1 MHVIIIITIFVP
13 TTVVIIIIIIIIIII
28 VYIVFAHVF
37 KLVKVANYVLNK
49 SHASLHYLNIFI
61 NFCFT

>member
-13 TTVVIIIIIIIIIII
+13 TTVVIIIIIIII

-37 KLVKVANYVLNK
+37 KLVKVGNYVLNK

>member
-13 TTVVIIIIIIIIIII
+13 TTVVIIIII

>member
-13 TTVVIIIIIIIIIII
+13 TTVVIIIII

-37 KLVKVANYVLNK
+37 KLVKVGNYVLNK

>member
-13 TTVVIIIIIIIIIII
+13 TTVVIIIIIIII

-37 KLVKVANYVLNK
+37 KLVKVANYVLMK
-49 SHASLHYLNIFI
+49 SDARLHYLNIFI
-61 NFCFT
+61 YFCFT

>member
-13 TTVVIIIIIIIIIII
+13 TTVVIIIIIIII

>member
-13 TTVVIIIIIIIIIII
+13 TTVVIIIIIIII

-49 SHASLHYLNIFI
+49 IHASLHYLNIYI

>member
-1 MHVIIIITIFVP
+1 MHVIILITIFVP
-13 TTVVIIIIIIIIIII
+13 TTVVIIIII